1 MPKQEPREQV
11 QQIPMS
17 EIHPFRNHPFKVLDD
32 ELMQQTIDSIMQVGI
47 LNPAII
53 RPDPE
58 GGYEMVAGHRRL
70 YAADLAGLKTIPA
83 IVRNLTDDEAVILIS
98 CQPQGAEAKQG
109 GGQAQRQADGEA
121 ARRTE
126 SRRVQHRSHGKQ
138 YQGL

>member
-11 QQIPMS
+11 QQIPLS

-58 GGYEMVAGHRRL
+58 GGYEW
-70 YAADLAGLKTIPA
+70 
-83 IVRNLTDDEAVILIS
+83 
-98 CQPQGAEAKQG
+98 
-109 GGQAQRQADGEA
+109 
-121 ARRTE
+121 
-126 SRRVQHRSHGKQ
+126 
-138 YQGL
+138 